1 MLSAGRALHGASRTP
16 QAREPSRASGLDAS
30 PRDVTSTAAGLA
42 TVEWL
47 RERFADAADTL
58 RRLPKPR
65 EFRGHRLQSPWPD
78 TIREW
83 LSYASQETHVRRA
96 APSPEA
102 ITRLEEVLGWM
113 SELLTPDQRMV
124 CWGRA
129 EGLTWRRMEYL
140 DAQVSR
146 RRGNGR
152 QDRQLRNIRDDG
164 EARILSRLN
173 GTPARARISLERVG

>member
-1 MLSAGRALHGASRTP
+1 M
-16 QAREPSRASGLDAS
+16 
-30 PRDVTSTAAGLA
+30 
-42 TVEWL
+42 TVEQL

-58 RRLPKPR
+58 RRLPKPK

-83 LSYASQETHVRRA
+83 LSYAADETHVRRA

-146 RRGNGR
+146 RRGGGR

-164 EARILSRLN
+164 EQRILSRLN
-173 GTPARARISLERVG
+173 GTPARARLSLDRVAS